1 MTRVNFDASALQVG
15 NLLQM
20 VDPTNFAR
28 GIVPAFLPENKRNPL
43 QVVVSNGISATFNAT
58 VQTMTSQLNE
68 ALLKNIQT
76 LNSQP
81 IQLYL

>member
-1 MTRVNFDASALQVG
+1 MTKVNFDASALQLG

-43 QVVVSNGISATFNAT
+43 PVVLTNGVSTTFTA
-58 VQTMTSQLNE
+58 S
-68 ALLKNIQT
+68 I
-76 LNSQP
+76 
-81 IQLYL
+81 